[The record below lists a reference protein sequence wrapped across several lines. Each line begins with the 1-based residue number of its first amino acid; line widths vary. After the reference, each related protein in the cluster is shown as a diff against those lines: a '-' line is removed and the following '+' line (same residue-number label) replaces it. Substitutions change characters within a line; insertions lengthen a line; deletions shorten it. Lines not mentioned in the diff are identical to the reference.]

1 MHRHL
6 TPTAFTTNIVCI
18 YLNFQ
23 GNLGTNMQSNIG
35 DGSKMQK
42 ILVINTRN
50 SRNSRL
56 EIGQS

>member
-6 TPTAFTTNIVCI
+6 TPPAFTTNIVCI

-23 GNLGTNMQSNIG
+23 GNLGNMQSNIG
-35 DGSKMQK
+35 DGSKMQNF
-42 ILVINTRN
+42 LVINTRN